1 MFRKAKLRKIL
12 CCVLAFIFLFSFTS
26 LASADEIQFLNIE
39 WLSNVKDVKAMVK
52 DKLTKDLPTGEFEL
66 STWTARTYKGDGY
79 EVKDV
84 PMYKLEYC
92 GRYYY
97 QVAGLNVKSV
107 DLEFVPKGTDGTYSD
122 KDTDGYQLTLARYC
136 FDKDNVNDHQSV
148 YEALEKKLRALYG
161 EPVASL
167 DSSDYSAYFSQKTKG
182 FAWEGDNNTFVK
194 LHYSS
199 AYTSI
204 TGTIEGVFIT
214 YAYGDKAFFEDKAA
228 LTLVSEGTGN
238 VDVGQTDGL

>member
-1 MFRKAKLRKIL
+1 MIQKTKWSRIL
-12 CCVLAFIFLFSFTS
+12 GCVLAISILLS
-26 LASADEIQFLNIE
+26 LASAASADEIRFLNIE
-39 WLSNVKDVKAMVK
+39 WLSNVRDVKAMVK

-66 STWTARTYKGDGY
+66 STWTARAYKGDGN

-97 QVAGLNVKSV
+97 QVAGLNVKSI
-107 DLEFVPKGTDGTYSD
+107 DLEFVPKGADGTYSD

-136 FDKDNVNDHQSV
+136 FDKDNINDHKDV
-148 YEALEKKLRALYG
+148 YAALEKKLRALYG

-167 DSSDYSAYFSQKTKG
+167 DGSDYSAYFSQTTKG
-182 FAWEGDNNTFVK
+182 FAWEGDNNTIVK

-204 TGTIEGVFIT
+204 TGTIEGVYIT
-214 YAYGDKAFFEDKAA
+214 YAYGDKAFFEEKAA
-228 LTLVSEGTGN
+228 LTLVSEGEGN